1 VRVIL
6 AEGLDVEIEAMDSWW
21 REHRTKAPELF
32 VGEFEEAL
40 ENITSQ
46 PKSYPVYKEVSR
58 GIVRRAPMPKT
69 RNHVYYVHREAEEL
83 IIIVSVWGGPR
94 KRGPNL
100 G

>member
-6 AEGLDVEIEAMDSWW
+6 AEGLDVDIEAMDSWW
-21 REHRTKAPELF
+21 RGHRSKAPEIF
-32 VGEFEEAL
+32 VEEFGLARNL
-40 ENITSQ
+40 IASH
-46 PKSYPVYKEVSR
+46 PKIYPVYKETSR
-58 GIVRRAPMPKT
+58 GTVRRVPMPKT

-94 KRGPNL
+94 DRGPDL